1 MKWRP
6 ISELSDE
13 QRDGRWWVFTTGEPQ
28 EPTTTACKFCHYE
41 GWRDDIG
48 EEPYLKNGIPNY
60 NYFLSEPLPDFP
72 KPQKMEWRK
81 FEDEMPEEES
91 NILIMFDNKKYM
103 VYTNFDSRV
112 LSIAGPEKAE
122 YWMPIIPP
130 EDE

>member
-6 ISELSDE
+6 ISELSDK
-13 QRDGRWWVFTTGEPQ
+13 QRDGRGWVFKKLDQ
-28 EPTTTACKFCHYE
+28 SNLIAKWVNNSWAY
-41 GWRDDIG
+41 DDDDDTSC
-48 EEPYLKNGIPNY
+48 YTQADQY
-60 NYFLSEPLPDFP
+60 DYFLSEPLPDLP

-130 EDE
+130 EGN

>member
-1 MKWRP
+1 MKWIP

-13 QRDGRWWVFTTGEPQ
+13 QRDGRLWLFAEDNKDQ
-28 EPTTTACKFCHYE
+28 
-41 GWRDDIG
+41 WRHAKYFKDG
-48 EEPYLKNGIPNY
+48 VWRIPDGRPFY
-60 NYFLSEPLPDFP
+60 QGKSIQADYFLSEPLPDLP

-130 EDE
+130 EGE